1 MSDTERAVF
10 RIRIKGTVDDVW
22 QELTRTD
29 GLQRAM
35 FNSRLHTDGIQP
47 GGQLRMRSP
56 SGKFTS
62 VVGEYLEVHDKVR
75 LSHTFRF
82 TNYEDPECTVIY
94 ELQEVDGE
102 VELTLT
108 TENLPVGTKT
118 AKQMKQGG
126 AFIVNNLKAIVE
138 TGKPTFG
145 ARLLFVLF
153 KLLEPLNPKRVLSTN
168 WPI

>member
-1 MSDTERAVF
+1 MNDTERAVF

-35 FNSRLHTDGIQP
+35 FNNRLHTDGIRP

-56 SGKFTS
+56 NGKYTA
-62 VVGEYLEVHDKVR
+62 VVGEYLEVEDKVR

-94 ELQEVDGE
+94 ELQEADGE

-108 TENLPVGTKT
+108 TDNVPVGTKT

-126 AFIVNNLKAIVE
+126 TFIVNNLKAIVE
-138 TGKPTFG
+138 TGKATFG
-145 ARLLFVLF
+145 ARMLFVLF

-168 WPI
+168 WPV